1 MTTAQQNEPTQ
12 QALDAFNLARIRAA
26 QKEAESVNET
36 NNSAKNKLRACFRD
50 HAGAGPAQRCCSRGV
65 EA

>member
-26 QKEAESVNET
+26 QKYT
-36 NNSAKNKLRACFRD
+36 K
-50 HAGAGPAQRCCSRGV
+50 HG
-65 EA
+65 